1 MRIGDLPKPV
11 SAAKVDWLPG
21 TTWLGFS
28 PQGKGPN
35 AKAQCERTIQKQFNG
50 GFVLERVA
58 SAFGAPNAAFATD
71 PRILEERDYHAKF
84 ADGLIHVHKLRMSSL
99 PLETIIGKDEFEWL
113 QDAWAKPA
121 ERNRWSVAF
130 PIVQRFEIV
139 GAPKARDVIS
149 ADVWT
154 RLFHSQ
160 NAGLRPLDEVAQ
172 GQIADLEIRE
182 LDAPNFWIAVEQEIY
197 AAERSDV
204 SVESL
209 AEMEQDLSEALEGE
223 SADRKVKLIRRAAKL
238 ADDFAKWRAKQ
249 GTLRCDDCEFD
260 PSTRPDL
267 VGIRPR
273 SCLDVHHKNPLA
285 EGKRLTTRDDL
296 ALLCP
301 TCHRIEHLRLRQQVE

>member
-1 MRIGDLPKPV
+1 MRISDLPSPV
-11 SAAKVDWLPG
+11 TAAKVDWLPG

-35 AKAQCERTIQKQFNG
+35 AKAQCERTIQNQFSG

-58 SAFGAPNAAFATD
+58 SVFGAPKAPFATD
-71 PRILEERDYHAKF
+71 PRILEEREYHAKF

-99 PLETIIGKDEFEWL
+99 PLETIIGTDEFEWL
-113 QDAWAKPA
+113 QDVWANPT

-139 GAPKARDVIS
+139 GAPKARDVFS

-154 RLFHSQ
+154 RLFQSQ
-160 NAGLRPLDEVAQ
+160 NAGLRRLDDEAR
-172 GQIADLEIRE
+172 GQIASLELRE
-182 LDAPNFWIAVEQEIY
+182 VDAPNFWIAVNHEIL
-197 AAERSDV
+197 AAE
-204 SVESL
+204 
-209 AEMEQDLSEALEGE
+209 LSEVSKDNLSRMAIDLRAALEGE
-223 SADRKVKLIRRAAKL
+223 TAERRVKLIRRAAKL

-249 GTLRCDDCEFD
+249 GTLHCDDCKFD
-260 PSTRPDL
+260 PASRSDL
-267 VGIRPR
+267 SDIKPR
-273 SCLDVHHKNPLA
+273 SVFDVHHKNPLA

-301 TCHRIEHLRLRQQVE
+301 NCHRIEHLRLRQQGS